1 MAKRSESTRARRASL
16 RKQLQG
22 ATYSQL
28 KGLFESGK
36 LTVSDL
42 RLYYSDVRS
51 DMQRQIKRIEK
62 SDVRFI
68 DKPKAPPSAKELKNP
83 LDVAKA
89 AADAN
94 KFVQNKSLAT
104 VKGRRAVRAKSIKTL
119 HERGITSVNE
129 GNYDLWVRFSKW
141 YETRSQHF
149 KYGSDSAEITELF
162 EAADEIGVDTAAE
175 WEEAL
180 EIYKEEVGL

>member
-1 MAKRSESTRARRASL
+1 MAKRTAAAVSRRASL
-16 RKQLQG
+16 RTQLKD

-28 KGLFESGK
+28 KGMFEAGK
-36 LTVSDL
+36 LTESDL

-62 SDVRFI
+62 SDVKFI
-68 DKPKAPPSAKELKNP
+68 DNPKSPPSAKELKNP

-94 KFVQNKSLAT
+94 RFVQNKSLST

-119 HERGITSVNE
+119 HARGITSVNE

-141 YETRSQHF
+141 YEKRAEHF
-149 KYGSDSAEITELF
+149 GYGSDSAEITELF
-162 EAADEIGVDTAAE
+162 EAADEVDVDTAAE

-180 EIYKEEVGL
+180 EIYREEVGY

>member
-1 MAKRSESTRARRASL
+1 MAKRTASAVSRRASL
-16 RKQLQG
+16 RKQLKE
-22 ATYSQL
+22 ATYSQI

-36 LTVSDL
+36 LTESDL

-62 SDVRFI
+62 SDVKFI

-94 KFVQNKSLAT
+94 KFVQNKSLST
-104 VKGRRAVRAKSIKTL
+104 VKGRRAVRAKSIETL
-119 HERGITSVNE
+119 HKRGITSVNE
-129 GNYDLWVRFSKW
+129 ENYDLWVRFSRW
-141 YETRSQHF
+141 YETRAQHF
-149 KYGSDSAEITELF
+149 KYGSDSAEITETF
-162 EAADEIGVDTAAE
+162 ETADEFGFDDSAA

-180 EIYKEEVGL
+180 TYFKEEVGY